1 MTAPATNSAPNNKPR
16 PRRHPRAAA
25 VRIITRVL
33 ADREPL
39 DEALSRV
46 VAEQNLDSSARA
58 WLQDVCA
65 GTLRWRGRLDQILDA
80 ASFKKKPTG
89 WLRKVLIVAIY
100 QIVAQDRVNPGAV
113 VSETVVEIK
122 RKEGEAPSR
131 FANAVLRKLSEHAQ
145 AVRTQAFP
153 EGAPASEQALWASLP
168 DWIWNRLVAQYGLD
182 WSRAYAQAS
191 LERPTVWIR
200 SREPDFQASWASE
213 AGSVPGSFRLT
224 EGGSIVERPGFKEGT
239 FFVQDISS
247 QALIAE
253 ISAEVRKGLGE
264 GPLKALDLCAAPG
277 GKTAGLS
284 WNGFEVIAT
293 DRPEKGGSRFALLE
307 QTVQRVAPTARVI
320 QRGQVASL
328 EPLDLVWVDSP
339 CTGSGILRRH
349 PDVRWLRQ
357 ERELASLQEV
367 QHKLLKEAWDKVRPG
382 GYLAYSVC
390 SILKEEG
397 PEALSR
403 AQLGGT
409 FVREWL
415 LTPQSPPSGDGFY
428 AALIRKA

>member
-1 MTAPATNSAPNNKPR
+1 MTAPAPQKHR
-16 PRRHPRAAA
+16 PKRHPRAAA

-39 DEALSRV
+39 DEALSQV
-46 VAEQNLDSSARA
+46 VAEQNLDPSSRA

-131 FANAVLRKLSEHAQ
+131 FANAVLRKLSEHA
-145 AVRTQAFP
+145 AEIRNQAFP
-153 EGAPASEQALWASLP
+153 EGAAPAEQALWASLP
-168 DWIWNRLVAQYGLD
+168 EWIWYRIVKQYGLD

-191 LERPTVWIR
+191 LDRPTIWIR
-200 SREPDFQASWASE
+200 SKEAGFQAEWASE
-213 AGSVPGSFRLT
+213 AGLVPGSFRVT
-224 EGGSIVERPGFKEGT
+224 GGGSIVERPGFKEGT

-247 QALIAE
+247 QTLIAE
-253 ISAEVRKGLGE
+253 ISQEVRKGLGD

-284 WNGFEVIAT
+284 WNGFEVVAT
-293 DRPEKGGSRFALLE
+293 DRPEKGGTRFALLE

-320 QRGQVASL
+320 QRAQVAGL

-357 ERELASLQEV
+357 ERELVSLQEV
-367 QHKLLKEAWDKVRPG
+367 QNKLLKEAWEKVRPG
-382 GYLAYSVC
+382 GFLAYSVC
-390 SILKEEG
+390 SILREEG
-397 PEALSR
+397 PEALQR

-409 FVREWL
+409 LVREWL
-415 LTPQSPPSGDGFY
+415 LTPQTPPSGDGFY
-428 AALIRKA
+428 AVLIRKA

>member
-1 MTAPATNSAPNNKPR
+1 MTAPAPQKPR
-16 PRRHPRAAA
+16 LKRHPRSAA

-33 ADREPL
+33 ADRDPL
-39 DEALSRV
+39 DEALAQV
-46 VAEQNLDSSARA
+46 VSEQNLDSSSRA

-131 FANAVLRKLSEHAQ
+131 FANAVLRKLSEHA
-145 AVRTQAFP
+145 AEIRNQAFP
-153 EGAPASEQALWASLP
+153 ESASPEEQALWASLP
-168 DWIWNRLVAQYGLD
+168 DWIWYRIVKQYGLD

-191 LERPTVWIR
+191 LERPVVWIR
-200 SREPDFQASWASE
+200 NKEPQFQASWASE
-213 AGSVPGSFRLT
+213 PGPVAGAFRVT
-224 EGGSIVERPGFKEGT
+224 EGGSIVGRPGFTEGT

-247 QALIAE
+247 QTLIAE
-253 ISAEVRKGLGE
+253 ISEEVRKGLGE

-284 WNGFEVIAT
+284 WNGFEVVAT
-293 DRPEKGGSRFALLE
+293 DRPEKGGTRFALLE

-320 QRGQVASL
+320 QRSQVAGL
-328 EPLDLVWVDSP
+328 DPLDLVWVDSP

-367 QHKLLKEAWDKVRPG
+367 QLKLLKEAWDKVRPG

-390 SILKEEG
+390 SILREEG
-397 PEALSR
+397 PEALQR

-409 FVREWL
+409 LVREWL
-415 LTPQSPPSGDGFY
+415 LTPQTPPSGDGFY
-428 AALIRKA
+428 AALIRKV

>member
-1 MTAPATNSAPNNKPR
+1 
-16 PRRHPRAAA
+16 
-25 VRIITRVL
+25 VL

-39 DEALSRV
+39 DEALSRI
-46 VAEQNLDSSARA
+46 VAEQNLDPGSRA

-89 WLRKVLIVAIY
+89 WLRKVLNVALY

-131 FANAVLRKLSEHAQ
+131 FANAVLRKLSEHA
-145 AVRTQAFP
+145 AEVRTQSFP

-168 DWIWNRLVAQYGLD
+168 DWIWNRLVAQYGLE
-182 WSRAYAQAS
+182 WSRAYAQAC

-200 SREPDFQASWASE
+200 TKDPDFQASWASE
-213 AGSVPGSFRLT
+213 AGPVPGSFRMT

-247 QALIAE
+247 QTLIAE
-253 ISAEVRKGLGE
+253 ISVEVRKGLGE
-264 GPLKALDLCAAPG
+264 GTLRALDLCAAPG
-277 GKTAGLS
+277 GKTAGLA

-293 DRPEKGGSRFALLE
+293 DRPEKRGARFALLE
-307 QTVQRVAPTARVI
+307 QTVQRVAPSARVI
-320 QRGQVASL
+320 QRSEVAAL

-357 ERELASLQEV
+357 ERELATLQEV
-367 QHKLLKEAWDKVRPG
+367 QLKLLKEAWDKVRPG

-390 SILKEEG
+390 SVLREEG
-397 PEALSR
+397 PEALAR
-403 AQLGGT
+403 AQLGGAL
-409 FVREWL
+409 VREWL
-415 LTPQSPPSGDGFY
+415 LAPQTAPFGDGFY
-428 AALIRKA
+428 AALIRK